1 MVEVTGLEPAASA
14 SRTQRSTKLSHTS
27 KYMPHH
33 QYNIK
38 IIYYY
43 ILNVKRNFRLPCF
56 VFARQS
62 CGLFYS
68 SRILFS
74 LSVAT
79 KASMSFRAVAESISY
94 SESVLFTISSTVVSF
109 WSSVQKNAALSLS
122 VIIPLK
128 LSLAVPTG
136 TTISHPAIFLRA
148 NPFLIFINP

>member
-1 MVEVTGLEPAASA
+1 MNLRPPDPQSGALPPALHPEMRFCFSKNYYVLHNKKVVEVTGLEPAASA

-94 SESVLFTISSTVVSF
+94 SESVLSTISSTVVSF
-109 WSSVQKNAALSLS
+109 
-122 VIIPLK
+122 
-128 LSLAVPTG
+128 
-136 TTISHPAIFLRA
+136 
-148 NPFLIFINP
+148 